1 MMLIFSAAKYRDH
14 VRLVLILFGSVFLL
28 DQMTKRWALHYCS
41 RATLNRGISWSLFDS
56 PSPLVFWTIFAVIAI
71 CILLF
76 MCHAY
81 RLYRE
86 RQSLWG
92 AALVLAGGLSN
103 MLDRYLV
110 GGVIDFIAISFGT
123 FDWPIFNG
131 ADVAI
136 FCGIL
141 YLAMYNE

>member
-1 MMLIFSAAKYRDH
+1 
-14 VRLVLILFGSVFLL
+14 
-28 DQMTKRWALHYCS
+28 
-41 RATLNRGISWSLFDS
+41 
-56 PSPLVFWTIFAVIAI
+56 
-71 CILLF
+71 